1 MFIVLY
7 RWRLRPGFESQFQEA
22 WSEVTLYYRDNF
34 GSSGSRLHRGSDGL
48 FYAYAIWASADDR
61 EQAFVTGEAETE
73 HHRERMN
80 DAIEERYPEVVL
92 KPIADHII

>member
-1 MFIVLY
+1 MFIALY
-7 RWRLRPGFESQFQEA
+7 RWRLKPGCEKQFEEA
-22 WSEVTLYYRDNF
+22 WSAITPYYRDSF

-48 FYAYAIWASADDR
+48 FYAYAIWAWADAR
-61 EQAFVTGEAETE
+61 EQAFVTGGAETA

-92 KPIADHII
+92 EPIADHII